1 MEEDEALEWAR
12 TFGLFTFPIPYS
24 FSAKQGKLS
33 KRRIYWGAEIRSTY
47 AIIRSLSRKGRQ
59 QLTPDLYGLLFPV
72 QGKEWLELEEDA
84 QKAYVM
90 GLLDRLEVVSRE
102 RRLKVARAVLY
113 LAQGEWP
120 ALPT

>member
-1 MEEDEALEWAR
+1 MEEDEALEWAK
-12 TFGLFTFPIPYS
+12 TFGFFTFPIPYS

-59 QLTPDLYGLLFPV
+59 QLTLDLYGLLFPV

-84 QKAYVM
+84 QKTYVM

-102 RRLKVARAVLY
+102 QRLKVARAVLY